1 LRRCDLESTL
11 GIYIND
17 CEQYQL
23 MSMVIH
29 ARPMLETLLTSGDFT
44 TALDL
49 AVTTRDLIQTELRG
63 IEAMNESLTHLQKMV
78 KSIARKMTDEFVHV
92 SLTAPYHRTAGQTGL
107 PDKLEQNQ
115 LTVVHYFLELLA
127 MRKAPKALSKYRE
140 AALKYVKELI
150 RTVSL
155 NLSYNHFLTRVTD
168 DGRSHCHHET
178 IQRTRETNGH

>member
-1 LRRCDLESTL
+1 MLTT
-11 GIYIND
+11 
-17 CEQYQL
+17 EQYQL
-23 MSMVIH
+23 MSMVIQ
-29 ARPMLETLLTSGDFT
+29 ARPMLETLLNSGDFT

-92 SLTAPYHRTAGQTGL
+92 SLTAPYHRTADKAGL

-150 RTVSL
+150 RTVRLKSSVYDWL
-155 NLSYNHFLTRVTD
+155 IILTRVTD
-168 DGRSHCHHET
+168 DGRSDSHHET
-178 IQRTRETNGH
+178 VQRTRETNGH